1 MSGKSNVQYG
11 PHNLSPLACSCT
23 DGLSV
28 CGSRQGTHTQSAAV
42 STHASLTYVSLETED
57 RVWVQVDRFL
67 EAVAA
72 EDACVLVH
80 CGGGKGR
87 AGTFAACCLAMWGAP
102 PSLDLTADKPVLSA
116 QEAVRLVRSL
126 RPGSIETQEQE
137 AFVQA
142 CPHAAF
148 HTDTQSV
155 CVCVRCCVI
164 G

>member
-1 MSGKSNVQYG
+1 M
-11 PHNLSPLACSCT
+11 
-23 DGLSV
+23 
-28 CGSRQGTHTQSAAV
+28 
-42 STHASLTYVSLETED
+42 
-57 RVWVQVDRFL
+57 QVDRFL

-87 AGTFAACCLAMWGAP
+87 AGTFAACCLAMWGTP
-102 PSLDLTADKPVLSA
+102 PALAADRPVLSA

-142 CPHAAF
+142 SFMLCCGLVLAKFETEGLCPMPVQLTASSQVSRVAESLS
-148 HTDTQSV
+148 TV
-155 CVCVRCCVI
+155 L
-164 G
+164 